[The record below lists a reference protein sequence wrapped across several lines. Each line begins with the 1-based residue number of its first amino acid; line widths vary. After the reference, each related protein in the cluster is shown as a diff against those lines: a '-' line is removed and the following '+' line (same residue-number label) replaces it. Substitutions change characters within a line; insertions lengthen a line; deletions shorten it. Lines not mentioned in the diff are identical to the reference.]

1 LGPVGVS
8 VDDESRPL
16 NGPRRKALLAVLAL
30 RRGEIVSI
38 DWLVDVVWGDD
49 APSTGLNTVQSHVS
63 HLRRILGSRAVIVS
77 RPPGYVLNLDMGCVD
92 VEVAERLIEQAQRSP
107 DHAYRCGQLQL
118 ALDLWDG
125 PALVDVAG
133 LTWLDEQAQRL
144 ERLRWHAERMLID
157 SRLELGEHAAL
168 LPQLERLSADH
179 PFDEQVHR
187 HLILA
192 LYRSGRQADALA
204 AYAGVRLA
212 LNETLGLDPS
222 RELRELETA
231 ILQQDP
237 SLEVTAPARAA
248 SPSPVSPSPVSPSPV
263 SPSPVSPSPVSPS
276 PEPSARPAPA
286 QLPADVHAFTGR
298 TAELSALD
306 ALLEQSPAVPA
317 VAVISAIAGTAG
329 AGKTALAVRWA
340 HRVRDHFPDGQLY
353 VNLRG
358 YDPDQPM
365 LPADALAGFLHALG
379 AADSEIPLE
388 LDVRAA
394 AYRTLLDG
402 RQVLVL
408 LDNASSVEQIRPLLP
423 GSPSCLVVVTSRD
436 SLAGLVA
443 RHGARRLDLD
453 LLPRRDAVALLH
465 ALIGPRVDAEPQ
477 AAAALVAQCAR
488 LPLALRVAAELAVT
502 RSSTPLSELVA
513 GLADQQ
519 PWLDQLDAG
528 GDPRAA
534 VTSVFSW
541 SVQHLPRDVAAIFA
555 LLGLHPGPDF
565 DAYAVAALADST
577 VEQARRA
584 VQVLARAHLIRAVAS
599 ERYGMHDLLRAYA
612 TQLAGGPA
620 VAAADGLAGGP
631 RAALS
636 RMFDYY
642 LGTAAAAMDRLF
654 PAEALQ
660 RPRVAPAGTPAPALS
675 APDTARAWLDTE
687 APALVVAVTYLATH
701 GWPAQAVQLST
712 VLHRYLAAGRIT
724 DALTVHGHARDA
736 ARRSGNSAGEA
747 LALLGLGA
755 VFIQMARYGQAGD
768 CLESALAL
776 FRQAGDQVG
785 EARALGSLGAVEDR
799 QGRFVS
805 AGEYAVQALALFR
818 QAGDQGGEIHA
829 LLSLAV
835 METHLG
841 RYDAAADRLQDALD
855 LSRQNDDAATE
866 ADALSFLGEIEVH
879 RERFQVAA
887 DHLWR
892 AIAIYQQVGDRYSE
906 AWTLDG
912 LGTLYRRLGEPET
925 AAEKYRQSLA
935 LLRELGD
942 RSMEAWVLNGLGEA
956 ALQAGQ
962 PAEALSRHAEA
973 LTLAVQTGGRDQQA
987 RAHEGLGR
995 AQYTRKN
1002 AVAAREHFAQAL
1014 TLFTDLGMP
1023 EADKLRAYLT
1033 GIHELVNP

>member
-8 VDDESRPL
+8 VNGEPRPL
-16 NGPRRKALLAVLAL
+16 NGPRRKALLAILAL
-30 RRGEIVSI
+30 RRGEIVST

-49 APSTGLNTVQSHVS
+49 APSTVLNTVQSHVS
-63 HLRRILGSRAVIVS
+63 HLRRILGSKAVIVS
-77 RPPGYVLNLDMGCVD
+77 RPPGYVLNLDVGSVD
-92 VEVAERLIEQAQRSP
+92 VEVAERLIEQARRSP

-133 LTWLDEQAQRL
+133 LTWLDEQSQRL
-144 ERLRWHAERMLID
+144 EQLRRHAEQILIE

-168 LPQLERLSADH
+168 LAQLERLCADH

-187 HLILA
+187 QLILA

-204 AYAGVRLA
+204 AYAGVRHA
-212 LNETLGLDPS
+212 LNENLGLDPS
-222 RELRELETA
+222 RELRDLETA

-237 SLEVTAPARAA
+237 SLEVTAPA
-248 SPSPVSPSPVSPSPV
+248 SPVSASPVSA
-263 SPSPVSPSPVSPS
+263 S
-276 PEPSARPAPA
+276 PEPAARPEPA

-306 ALLEQSPAVPA
+306 ELLDQSPAVPA

-340 HRVRDHFPDGQLY
+340 HRVRDRFPDGQLY

-365 LPADALAGFLHALG
+365 LPEDALAGFLHALG

-402 RQVLVL
+402 RRLLVL

-423 GSPSCLVVVTSRD
+423 GSPSCLVMVTSRD

-453 LLPRRDAVALLH
+453 LLPRRDAIALLR
-465 ALIGPRVDAEPQ
+465 ALIGQRVDAEPQ
-477 AAAALVAQCAR
+477 AAAALVAHCAR
-488 LPLALRVAAELAVT
+488 LPLALRVAAELVVT
-502 RSSTPLSELVA
+502 RSGTPLSELVA

-519 PWLDQLDAG
+519 PWLDQLNAG

-577 VEQARRA
+577 VQQARQA
-584 VQVLARAHLIRAVAS
+584 VQVLARAHLIRPTGS

-612 TQLAGGPA
+612 TQLATTQLAAPADGPA
-620 VAAADGLAGGP
+620 DG

-636 RMFDYY
+636 RLFDYY

-654 PAEALQ
+654 PAEARQ
-660 RPRVAPAGTPAPALS
+660 RPRVAAAGTPAPGLS

-747 LALLGLGA
+747 LALLGLGV

-805 AGEYAVQALALFR
+805 AGEYAAQALALFR
-818 QAGDQGGEIHA
+818 QAGDQVGEIHA

-841 RYDAAADRLQDALD
+841 HYDAAADRLEETLD

-866 ADALSFLGEIEVH
+866 ADTLSFLGEIEVH
-879 RERFQVAA
+879 RERFQAAA

-912 LGTLYRRLGEPET
+912 LGTLHLRLGQPET

-942 RSMEAWVLNGLGEA
+942 RSLEGWVLNGLGEA

-962 PAEALSRHAEA
+962 PAEALTHHAEA
-973 LTLAVQTGGRDQQA
+973 LALAVRTGGRDQEA

-995 AQYTRKN
+995 AQHARKN

-1014 TLFTDLGMP
+1014 ALFTDLGMP
-1023 EADKLRAYLT
+1023 AADKLRAYLAE
-1033 GIHELVNP
+1033 IHELVNP